1 MEGEIALLIV
11 LVFLSAFFSGS
22 EIAFFSLS
30 GVDLRIL
37 VEQKVHGARH
47 LSKML
52 KHPSR
57 LLGTILIG
65 NNLVNIGAA
74 GLATVITEYYF
85 HSYSVGIAV
94 GVMTLIILIF
104 GEVTP
109 KGICSNHARMIAP
122 ILARPM
128 SFFHFLFY
136 PISIILEKFLIRIT
150 PKGRRIFSGLDGGIA
165 EKEVTTRA
173 RMGVEEG
180 TIDQEE
186 FELIQNVFEFHD
198 TTVEE
203 IMTPKSDT
211 ISIPADSKLRDN
223 IDFFMDVSRSRIP
236 LYVGN
241 PENIV
246 GILYIK
252 DVLHVAL
259 RNETEKTLRDVMLQ
273 PLFVPE
279 QMKAAELF
287 RIFQKRSI
295 HMAIVVDEFG
305 QTVGLITMEDLLEEL
320 VGEIEDESDV
330 AIKPITKVSDTEF
343 LVEGNTSIE
352 IVNKILGLNLPEEEH
367 RTISGLILEKIQY
380 IPKPGEEFKISG
392 MDITVKKASRKKII
406 ELLIKIKK

>member
-1 MEGEIALLIV
+1 MEVEIALLIV
-11 LVFLSAFFSGS
+11 LIFLSGFFSGS

-30 GVDLRIL
+30 EVDLRIL
-37 VEQKVHGARH
+37 VEKRVHGARH

-52 KHPSR
+52 KNPSR
-57 LLGTILIG
+57 LLATILIG

-94 GVMTLIILIF
+94 GVMTLLILIF

-109 KGICSNHARMIAP
+109 KGICTSHARTIAP

-128 SFFHFLFY
+128 SFFNFLFW
-136 PISIILEKFLIRIT
+136 PISIILEKFLKRII
-150 PKGRRIFSGLDGGIA
+150 PKERRLFLGSDDEIA

-173 RMGVEEG
+173 QMGVEEG

-186 FELIQNVFEFHD
+186 FEFIQNVFEFHD

-203 IMTPKSDT
+203 IMTPKSDM
-211 ISIPADSKLRDN
+211 ISLPAESKISDH
-223 IDFFMDVSRSRIP
+223 IDFFMNVSQSRIP
-236 LYVGN
+236 LYIEN
-241 PENIV
+241 SENIV

-252 DVLHVAL
+252 DMLHLAL
-259 RNETEKTLRDVMLQ
+259 RKETGKTLKDVMLQ

-343 LVEGNTSIE
+343 LVEGSTSIE
-352 IVNKILGLNLPEEEH
+352 IVNKVLGLNLPEEEH

-380 IPKPGEEFKISG
+380 IPKPGEEFNILG
-392 MDITVKKASRKKII
+392 MDIIIKKASRKKII
-406 ELLIKIKK
+406 ELLVKIKK